1 MERLYA
7 LIAIIVCIT
16 VIWLLR
22 RWNDNLYYPNKSTY
36 RVIMGI
42 WIGAFWILFIPAIGL
57 GYIIHTCAY
66 HFAEIN
72 WKSTFKDLWETIK
85 GWFKH
90 KK

>member
-1 MERLYA
+1 
-7 LIAIIVCIT
+7 
-16 VIWLLR
+16 
-22 RWNDNLYYPNKSTY
+22 
-36 RVIMGI
+36 MGI